1 MSSNLI
7 PYIILL
13 YILIGSFIGANLHH
27 KGQSTATALSAILAW
42 PLLVGSTPTGNG
54 PLSSKIMAAFSAL
67 ESAATETSAKG
78 LISNEEVN
86 ALRHHLL
93 LADGRLAIVDRLLQ
107 DPQLSR
113 SGEKLKQARERA
125 AAEISEALEEVIELR
140 IQMGL
145 VTLAGDTGPVRERM
159 TALRARIHALE
170 EIGLS

>member
-1 MSSNLI
+1 MSSSLI

-13 YILIGSFIGANLHH
+13 YILIGSFIGATLHR
-27 KGQSTATALSAILAW
+27 KGQPTATALSAVLAW
-42 PLLVGSTPTGNG
+42 PLLIGSTTQGNG

-67 ESAATETSAKG
+67 ESAATETSG
-78 LISNEEVN
+78 LINNEEVN

-93 LADGRLAIVDRLLQ
+93 LADSRLAIVDRLLQ

-113 SGEKLKQARERA
+113 SGARLKQARERA

-159 TALRARIHALE
+159 TALRAQIHALE